1 MIINIKYDIISI
13 IIINTRNKVK
23 FIIKILKDF
32 PAYLWSGWGAIASI
46 FLFIAF
52 WDVGNQI
59 YGDLVLPS
67 PLNTFE
73 TLVLML
79 QDESVWVEINTTL
92 YRASV
97 GFGLSLLLGSVLGLI
112 AGFFAT
118 ASMMSRPI
126 VTILVGMPPIAWIV
140 LAMIWF
146 GMGDE
151 TVIFTV
157 IIASFPI
164 IFVGALQGTRTLDGD
179 LKEMADSFKLP
190 WHMKFIDVYFPHIF
204 SYIFPAWV
212 SGLGMAW
219 KIVIMAEL
227 LATSDGM
234 GASLAVARS
243 QLDTPT
249 ALALVVIMI
258 GSLMFIEYI
267 ILEPIK
273 REVEL
278 WRS

>member
-1 MIINIKYDIISI
+1 M
-13 IIINTRNKVK
+13 K
-23 FIIKILKDF
+23 FIFKILKDF

-46 FLFIAF
+46 LLFIAL

-59 YGDLVLPS
+59 YGNLVLPA
-67 PLNTFE
+67 PLETFKA
-73 TLVLML
+73 LGLML
-79 QDESVWVEINTTL
+79 QDESVWHEIDITL
-92 YRASV
+92 YRAFT
-97 GFGLSLLLGSVLGLI
+97 GFAISLVLGSTLGLL

-157 IIASFPI
+157 IVASFPI

-179 LKEMADSFKLP
+179 LKEMAESFNLP
-190 WHMKFIDVYFPHIF
+190 WHMKFTDVYFPHIF
-204 SYIFPAWV
+204 SYVFPAWV
-212 SGLGMAW
+212 SGLGMSW
-219 KIVIMAEL
+219 KIVVMAEL
-227 LATSDGM
+227 LATSDGI
-234 GASLAVARS
+234 GALLAVARS

-249 ALALVVIMI
+249 ALALVTIMI
-258 GSLMFIEYI
+258 ASLMFIEYI

>member
-1 MIINIKYDIISI
+1 MSYLY
-13 IIINTRNKVK
+13 
-23 FIIKILKDF
+23 KILKDL
-32 PAYLWSGWGAIASI
+32 PAYLWSGWGAVASI
-46 FLFIAF
+46 FLFMAV
-52 WDVGNQI
+52 WDTGNQV

-67 PLNTFE
+67 PLETFK
-73 TLVLML
+73 TLSAML
-79 QDESVWVEINTTL
+79 QDASVIEEINTTMS
-92 YRASV
+92 RASI
-97 GFGLSLLLGSVLGLI
+97 GFAISLVLGTVLGFI
-112 AGFFAT
+112 AGSFAT

-157 IIASFPI
+157 VIASFPI
-164 IFVGALQGTRTLDGD
+164 MFVGALQGTRTLDGE
-179 LKEMADSFKLP
+179 LKEMAESFGLP
-190 WHMKFIDVYFPHIF
+190 WHMKFVDVFFPHLF
-204 SYIFPAWV
+204 SYVFPAWV

>member
-1 MIINIKYDIISI
+1 M
-13 IIINTRNKVK
+13 K
-23 FIIKILKDF
+23 FLFKILKDF
-32 PAYLWSGWGAIASI
+32 PTYLWSGWGAIASI
-46 FLFIAF
+46 FLFIAC
-52 WDVGNQI
+52 WDVGNQV
-59 YGDLVLPS
+59 YGNLVLPS
-67 PLNTFE
+67 PLETFQ
-73 TLVLML
+73 TLGLML
-79 QDESVWVEINTTL
+79 QDENVWVEIDTTL
-92 YRASV
+92 YRAFT
-97 GFGLSLLLGSVLGLI
+97 GFAISLTIGSVLGLI

-157 IIASFPI
+157 VVASFPI

-179 LKEMADSFKLP
+179 LKQMADSFNLP
-190 WHMKFIDVYFPHIF
+190 WHMKFADVYFPHIF
-204 SYIFPAWV
+204 SYVFPAWV

-219 KIVIMAEL
+219 KIVVMAEL
-227 LATSDGM
+227 LATSDGI
-234 GASLAVARS
+234 GALLAVARS

-249 ALALVVIMI
+249 ALALVTIMI

>member
-1 MIINIKYDIISI
+1 M
-13 IIINTRNKVK
+13 K
-23 FIIKILKDF
+23 FILKIIKDF
-32 PAYLWSGWGAIASI
+32 PAFLWSGWGAIASI
-46 FLFIAF
+46 LLFISC
-52 WDVGNQI
+52 WDVGNQV
-59 YGDLVLPS
+59 YGNLVLPS
-67 PLNTFE
+67 PLETFK
-73 TLVLML
+73 TLGAML
-79 QDESVWVEINTTL
+79 KDPAVWEQIDITL
-92 YRASV
+92 YRAAV
-97 GFGLSLLLGSVLGLI
+97 GFGISLLLGTTLGLI

-118 ASMMSRPI
+118 ASMMSRPV

-157 IIASFPI
+157 VVASFPI
-164 IFVGALQGTRTLDGD
+164 IFVGALQGTRTLDGH
-179 LKEMADSFKLP
+179 LKEMSDSFNLP
-190 WHMKFIDVYFPHIF
+190 WHMKFMDVYFPHIF

-219 KIVIMAEL
+219 KIVVMAEL
-227 LATSDGM
+227 LATSDGI

-243 QLDTPT
+243 HLDTPT
-249 ALALVVIMI
+249 ALALVTIMI
-258 GSLMFIEYI
+258 SSLMFIEYI
-267 ILEPIK
+267 VLEPIK

>member
-1 MIINIKYDIISI
+1 M
-13 IIINTRNKVK
+13 K
-23 FIIKILKDF
+23 FALKILKDF
-32 PAYLWSGWGAIASI
+32 PAFLWSGWGAVASI
-46 FLFIAF
+46 LLFIAL
-52 WDVGNQI
+52 WDMGNQV
-59 YGDLVLPS
+59 YGNLVLPS
-67 PLNTFE
+67 PLETFK
-73 TLVLML
+73 TLDAML
-79 QDESVWVEINTTL
+79 HDEAVIAEIETTL
-92 YRASV
+92 YRSSI
-97 GFGLSLLLGSVLGLI
+97 GFGVALVLGTALGLL

-157 IIASFPI
+157 TVASFPI

-179 LKEMADSFKLP
+179 LKEMAQSFHFP
-190 WHMKFIDVYFPHIF
+190 WHMRFFDVYFPHIF
-204 SYIFPAWV
+204 SYVFPAWV
-212 SGLGMAW
+212 SALGMAW

-227 LATSDGM
+227 LATSNGI
-234 GASLAVARS
+234 GASLATARS

-249 ALALVVIMI
+249 ALSIVVIMI

-278 WRS
+278 WRD

>member
-1 MIINIKYDIISI
+1 M
-13 IIINTRNKVK
+13 K
-23 FIIKILKDF
+23 FLLKILKDF

-46 FLFIAF
+46 LLFIAS
-52 WDVGNQI
+52 WDFGNQI
-59 YGDLVLPS
+59 YGNLILPS
-67 PLNTFE
+67 PLETFQ
-73 TLVLML
+73 TLGLML
-79 QDESVWVEINTTL
+79 QDDSVIEEIKTTL
-92 YRASV
+92 YRAGA
-97 GFGLSLLLGSVLGLI
+97 GFGISLLVGSILGLL

-126 VTILVGMPPIAWIV
+126 VTILMGMPPIAWIV

-157 IIASFPI
+157 VIASFPI
-164 IFVGALQGTRTLDGD
+164 IFVGALQGTRTLEGD
-179 LKEMADSFKLP
+179 LKEMADSFNFP
-190 WHMKFIDVYFPHIF
+190 WHMKFMDVYFPHIF

-219 KIVIMAEL
+219 KIVVMAEL
-227 LATSDGM
+227 LATSNGI

-249 ALALVVIMI
+249 ALALVTIMI

-273 REVEL
+273 REVES

>member
-1 MIINIKYDIISI
+1 M
-13 IIINTRNKVK
+13 K
-23 FIIKILKDF
+23 FFIKILRDF

-46 FLFIAF
+46 LLFIAA
-52 WDVGNQI
+52 WDVGNQV
-59 YGDLVLPS
+59 YGNLVLPS
-67 PLNTFE
+67 PLETFQ
-73 TLVLML
+73 TLTIML
-79 QDESVWVEINTTL
+79 GNPEVIGEIKVTL
-92 YRASV
+92 YRASF
-97 GFGLSLLLGSVLGLI
+97 GFGISLFLGTTLGLL

-157 IIASFPI
+157 VVASFPI
-164 IFVGALQGTRTLDGD
+164 IFVGSLQGTRTLDGD
-179 LKEMADSFKLP
+179 LKEMANSFNLP
-190 WHMKFIDVYFPHIF
+190 WYMKFFDVYFPHIF
-204 SYIFPAWV
+204 SYVFPAWV

-219 KIVIMAEL
+219 KIVVMAEL
-227 LATSDGM
+227 LATSNGV

-249 ALALVVIMI
+249 ALALVTIMI
-258 GSLMFIEYI
+258 SSLMFIEYI

-278 WRS
+278 WRA

>member
-1 MIINIKYDIISI
+1 M
-13 IIINTRNKVK
+13 K
-23 FIIKILKDF
+23 FFLKILKDF

-46 FLFIAF
+46 LLFIAL
-52 WDVGNQI
+52 WDVGNQV
-59 YGDLVLPS
+59 YGNLVLPS
-67 PLNTFE
+67 PRETFQ
-73 TLVLML
+73 TLYVML
-79 QDESVWVEINTTL
+79 HDDALWHEIDITL

-97 GFGLSLLLGSVLGLI
+97 GFGLSLVFGSILGLI

-118 ASMMSRPI
+118 ASMMSRPV

-151 TVIFTV
+151 TVIFT
-157 IIASFPI
+157 IIVASFPI

-179 LKEMADSFKLP
+179 LKEMADSFHLP

-227 LATSDGM
+227 LATSDGL

-249 ALALVVIMI
+249 ALALVTIMI

-278 WRS
+278 WRD

>member
-1 MIINIKYDIISI
+1 
-13 IIINTRNKVK
+13 VK
-23 FIIKILKDF
+23 FALKILKDF

-46 FLFIAF
+46 FLFIAT
-52 WDVGNQI
+52 WDMGNQI

-67 PLNTFE
+67 PLETFQ
-73 TLVLML
+73 TLTLML
-79 QDESVWVEINTTL
+79 QDPEVITEINTTL
-92 YRASV
+92 YRASI
-97 GFGLSLLLGSVLGLI
+97 GFGLSLLIGSALGLL
-112 AGFFAT
+112 AGFFVT

-157 IIASFPI
+157 IVASFPI

-179 LKEMADSFKLP
+179 LKEMARSFNLP
-190 WHMKFIDVYFPHIF
+190 WYMKFFDVYFPHIF
-204 SYIFPAWV
+204 SYVFPAWV

-227 LATSDGM
+227 LATSDGI

-249 ALALVVIMI
+249 ALSIVVIMI
-258 GSLMFIEYI
+258 ASLMFIEYI

-278 WRS
+278 WRN

>member
-1 MIINIKYDIISI
+1 M
-13 IIINTRNKVK
+13 K
-23 FIIKILKDF
+23 FALKILKDF

-46 FLFIAF
+46 LLFIAL
-52 WDVGNQI
+52 WDMGNQI

-67 PLNTFE
+67 PLETFK
-73 TLVLML
+73 TLLAML
-79 QDESVWVEINTTL
+79 QDESVIEEIKTTL
-92 YRASV
+92 YRASM
-97 GFGLSLLLGSVLGLI
+97 GFGISLLLGSVLGLI

-118 ASMMSRPI
+118 ASMMSRPV

-157 IIASFPI
+157 IVASFPI
-164 IFVGALQGTRTLDGD
+164 IFVGALQGTRTLDDD
-179 LKEMADSFKLP
+179 LKQMADSFNLP
-190 WHMKFIDVYFPHIF
+190 WHMKFLDVYFPHIF
-204 SYIFPAWV
+204 SYVFPAWV

-227 LATSDGM
+227 LATSNGM

>member
-1 MIINIKYDIISI
+1 
-13 IIINTRNKVK
+13 VK
-23 FIIKILKDF
+23 FALKILKDF

-46 FLFIAF
+46 FLFIAT
-52 WDVGNQI
+52 WDMGNQL
-59 YGDLVLPS
+59 YGDLVLPA
-67 PLNTFE
+67 PLETFQ
-73 TLVLML
+73 TLVMML
-79 QDESVWVEINTTL
+79 SDEDVLYEINITM
-92 YRASV
+92 YRAFI
-97 GFGLSLLLGSVLGLI
+97 GFGISLVIGSVLGLL

-118 ASMMSRPI
+118 TSMMSRPI

-157 IIASFPI
+157 IISSFPI
-164 IFVGALQGTRTLDGD
+164 IFVGALQGARTLEDD

-190 WHMKFIDVYFPHIF
+190 WHMKFFDVYFPHIF
-204 SYIFPAWV
+204 SYVFPAWV
-212 SGLGMAW
+212 SGLGMSW

-227 LATSDGM
+227 LATSDGI

-249 ALALVVIMI
+249 ALAIVVIMI
-258 GSLMFIEYI
+258 ASLMFLEYI

-278 WRS
+278 WRD

>member
-1 MIINIKYDIISI
+1 VN
-13 IIINTRNKVK
+13 
-23 FIIKILKDF
+23 FILKILKDF

-46 FLFIAF
+46 FLFIAT

-59 YGDLVLPS
+59 YGNLVLPS
-67 PLNTFE
+67 PLETFQ
-73 TLVLML
+73 TLFLML
-79 QDESVWVEINTTL
+79 QDELVIQEIKTTL
-92 YRASV
+92 YRAAV
-97 GFGLSLLLGSVLGLI
+97 GFGSSLLFGSILGLL

-126 VTILVGMPPIAWIV
+126 VTILMGMPPIAWIV

-164 IFVGALQGTRTLDGD
+164 IFVGALQGTRTLEGD
-179 LKEMADSFKLP
+179 LQEMAKSFNLP
-190 WHMKFIDVYFPHIF
+190 WHMKFIDIYFPHIF

-212 SGLGMAW
+212 SALGMAW

-227 LATSDGM
+227 LATSNGI

-249 ALALVVIMI
+249 ALALVTIMI

>member
-1 MIINIKYDIISI
+1 M
-13 IIINTRNKVK
+13 K
-23 FIIKILKDF
+23 FALKIFKDF
-32 PAYLWSGWGAIASI
+32 PAYLWSGWGSIASI
-46 FLFIAF
+46 FLFIAL
-52 WDVGNQI
+52 WDMGNQI

-67 PLNTFE
+67 PLETFQ
-73 TLVLML
+73 TLYIML
-79 QDESVWVEINTTL
+79 GDKEILEQINITL
-92 YRASV
+92 YRASA
-97 GFGLSLLLGSVLGLI
+97 GFSISLVLGSALGLI
-112 AGFFAT
+112 AGFFVT
-118 ASMMSRPI
+118 ASMMSRPV

-157 IIASFPI
+157 IVASFPI

-179 LKEMADSFKLP
+179 LKEMADSFNLP
-190 WHMKFIDVYFPHIF
+190 WYMKFIDVYFPHIF
-204 SYIFPAWV
+204 SYVFPAWV
-212 SGLGMAW
+212 SALGMAW
-219 KIVIMAEL
+219 KIVVMAEL
-227 LATSDGM
+227 LATSDGI
-234 GASLAVARS
+234 GATLAVARS

-267 ILEPIK
+267 VLEPIK

>member
-1 MIINIKYDIISI
+1 M
-13 IIINTRNKVK
+13 K
-23 FIIKILKDF
+23 FILKIFKDF
-32 PAYLWSGWGAIASI
+32 PAFLWSGWGAIASI
-46 FLFIAF
+46 LLFIGA
-52 WDVGNQI
+52 WDLGNQL

-67 PLNTFE
+67 PTQTFD
-73 TLVLML
+73 TLFLML
-79 QDESVWVEINTTL
+79 KDPEVWEAIQITL
-92 YRASV
+92 YRAGV
-97 GFGLSLLLGSVLGLI
+97 GFGVSLLLGTFLGLL
-112 AGFFAT
+112 AGSFAT
-118 ASMMSRPI
+118 ASIMSRPI

-146 GMGDE
+146 GMGDL

-157 IIASFPI
+157 VVASFPI
-164 IFVGALQGTRTLDGD
+164 VFVGALQGARTLEGD
-179 LKEMADSFKLP
+179 LTEMANSFKLP
-190 WHMKFIDVYFPHIF
+190 FMMKVFDIYFPHIF

-219 KIVIMAEL
+219 KIVVMAEL
-227 LATSDGM
+227 LSTSDGI

-258 GSLMFIEYI
+258 ASLMIVEYI

-278 WRS
+278 WRE

>member
-1 MIINIKYDIISI
+1 M
-13 IIINTRNKVK
+13 K
-23 FIIKILKDF
+23 FILKILKDF
-32 PAYLWSGWGAIASI
+32 PSYLWSGWGAVASI
-46 FLFIAF
+46 FLFMAC

-59 YGDLVLPS
+59 YGNLILPS
-67 PLNTFE
+67 PLE
-73 TLVLML
+73 TLQTLVQML
-79 QDESVWVEINTTL
+79 QDDAVWAEIRTTI

-97 GFGLSLLLGSVLGLI
+97 GFALSLFFGTAIGLL

-126 VTILVGMPPIAWIV
+126 VTILLGMPPIAWIV

-146 GMGDE
+146 GMSDE

-157 IIASFPI
+157 IVASFPL
-164 IFVGALQGTRTLDGD
+164 IFVGALQGTRTLEDN
-179 LKEMADSFKLP
+179 LKEMADSFNLP
-190 WHMKFIDVYFPHIF
+190 WHMKFFDVYFPHIF
-204 SYIFPAWV
+204 SYVFPAWV

-219 KIVIMAEL
+219 KIVVMAEL
-227 LATSDGM
+227 LATSNGM

-249 ALALVVIMI
+249 ALALVVILV

>member
-1 MIINIKYDIISI
+1 M
-13 IIINTRNKVK
+13 K
-23 FIIKILKDF
+23 FALKILKDF
-32 PAYLWSGWGAIASI
+32 PSYLWSGWGAIATI
-46 FLFIAF
+46 FLFLAA
-52 WDVGNQI
+52 WDMGNQI

-67 PLNTFE
+67 PLETFT
-73 TLVLML
+73 TLIDML
-79 QDESVWVEINTTL
+79 QDEAVITEINTTL
-92 YRASV
+92 YRASI
-97 GFGLSLLLGSVLGLI
+97 GFGVSLLIGTALGLL
-112 AGFFAT
+112 AGFFVT

-157 IIASFPI
+157 IVASFPI
-164 IFVGALQGTRTLDGD
+164 VFVGALQGTRTLDGD
-179 LKEMADSFKLP
+179 LKEMADSFNLP
-190 WHMKFIDVYFPHIF
+190 WHMKFLDVYFPHIF
-204 SYIFPAWV
+204 SYVFPAWV

-227 LATSDGM
+227 LATSDGI

-249 ALALVVIMI
+249 ALSIVVIMI
-258 GSLMFIEYI
+258 ASLMFIEYI

-278 WRS
+278 WRD

>member
-1 MIINIKYDIISI
+1 
-13 IIINTRNKVK
+13 VK
-23 FIIKILKDF
+23 FALKILKDF

-46 FLFIAF
+46 FLFIAT
-52 WDVGNQI
+52 WDMGNQL

-67 PLNTFE
+67 PLETFQ

-79 QDESVWVEINTTL
+79 QDEDVLYEINITM

-97 GFGLSLLLGSVLGLI
+97 LFGSALGLL

-118 ASMMSRPI
+118 TSMMSRPI

-157 IIASFPI
+157 IISSFPI
-164 IFVGALQGTRTLDGD
+164 IFVGALQGARTLDGD

-190 WHMKFIDVYFPHIF
+190 WHMKFFDVYFPHIF
-204 SYIFPAWV
+204 SYVFPAWV
-212 SGLGMAW
+212 SGLGMSW

-227 LATSDGM
+227 LATSDGI

-249 ALALVVIMI
+249 ALAIVVIMI
-258 GSLMFIEYI
+258 ASLMFLEYI

-278 WRS
+278 WRD